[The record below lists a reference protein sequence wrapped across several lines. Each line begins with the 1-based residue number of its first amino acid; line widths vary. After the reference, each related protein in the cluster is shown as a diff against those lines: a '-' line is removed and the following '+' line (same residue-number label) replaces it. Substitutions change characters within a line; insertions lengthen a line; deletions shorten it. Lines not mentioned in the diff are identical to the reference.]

1 MDNHNQ
7 NIERLRKTI
16 ETQAEREMRT
26 PKDFDF
32 LSERIFEKV
41 HQTVSPT
48 TLKRMW
54 GYLSEAVAPRITT
67 LNIMSQFVG
76 YDDWESFCQD
86 ESVKESEQ
94 EAETTDEQNDSH
106 PISENPIQ
114 SPRRWSVRW
123 VIAALAVVVVL
134 VALARTSLRQSSQ
147 TPTAYVLKQGD
158 HFPTCMDYLK
168 LFGISDS
175 VKYWGRVLPHHPN
188 IVVWGPEY
196 HHPHWHNYGN
206 KDSMMP
212 TITEHWEP
220 ADADSLMVAMRN
232 RDKYDHE
239 RRLNEVRI
247 TFMKNLV
254 DTGYVFIG
262 VYRLSLQ
269 QSDTTRCVWERVVNE
284 CDLSR
289 LDYLDELRN

>member
-1 MDNHNQ
+1 
-7 NIERLRKTI
+7 
-16 ETQAEREMRT
+16 
-26 PKDFDF
+26 
-32 LSERIFEKV
+32 
-41 HQTVSPT
+41 
-48 TLKRMW
+48 MW
-54 GYLSEAVAPRITT
+54 GYLSETATPRLST
-67 LNIMSQFVG
+67 LNILSQFIG
-76 YDDWESFCQD
+76 YNNWDAFCKSESTEEPVEENEEIN
-86 ESVKESEQ
+86 ESVGQESERQ
-94 EAETTDEQNDSH
+94 THDSH
-106 PISENPIQ
+106 
-114 SPRRWSVRW
+114 RWHPKW
-123 VIAALAVVVVL
+123 IIMTLIAVIALATFTW
-134 VALARTSLRQSSQ
+134 ASLHYSSQ
-147 TPTAYVLKQGD
+147 PSTAYVLKQGD

-175 VKYWGRVLPHHPN
+175 AKYWGRVLPHHPN

-262 VYRLSLQ
+262 IYRLSLQ
-269 QSDTTRCVWERVVNE
+269 QSDTINCVWERVADE
-284 CDLSR
+284 CDLNS

>member
-1 MDNHNQ
+1 
-7 NIERLRKTI
+7 
-16 ETQAEREMRT
+16 MRT
-26 PKDFDF
+26 PKDFDY
-32 LSERIFEKV
+32 LSEQIFAKV

-54 GYLSEAVAPRITT
+54 GYLSETAAPRLST
-67 LNIMSQFVG
+67 LNILSQFIG
-76 YDDWESFCQD
+76 YDNWDAFCKSESTEEFEEKGKEVK
-86 ESVKESEQ
+86 ESVKQESESQ
-94 EAETTDEQNDSH
+94 THDS
-106 PISENPIQ
+106 
-114 SPRRWSVRW
+114 RRWHPKRIIALIAVIALATFAW
-123 VIAALAVVVVL
+123 VILHKP
-134 VALARTSLRQSSQ
+134 SQPSS
-147 TPTAYVLKQGD
+147 TYILKQGD
-158 HFPTCMDYLK
+158 SFSTCMDYLK

-188 IVVWGPEY
+188 IVIWGPEY

-220 ADADSLMVAMRN
+220 ADADSLMVVMRN
-232 RDKYDHE
+232 RDKYEHE

-254 DTGYVFIG
+254 DTGYVFVGI
-262 VYRLSLQ
+262 YRLSLQ
-269 QSDTTRCVWERVVNE
+269 QSDTINCIWERVADE